1 MKDITFIHAADLHLD
16 SPFVGLKHIPEHIL
30 QKIKEATFHA
40 FQQIVREAIVRQVDF
55 LLLAGDLYDGANR
68 NLHTQIRFR
77 KEMERLQ
84 QHGIRVF
91 IIHGNH
97 DHLSGEWISLQQP
110 DNVTVFGSEC
120 DVKEFAK
127 QDTKVH
133 IYGYSYPAQHVTQR
147 VIESYA
153 KKTGA
158 DYHIGMLHGN
168 LEGQSE
174 HSSYAPFSLEELIE
188 KDFDYWA
195 LGHIHKR
202 QELFMSPPVIYPGN
216 IQGRHRKESG
226 LKGCYYVHLSGKHAA
241 LQFIPTSQIIW
252 ESLTVEVDENEHF
265 DDLLF
270 KCRTALQGLRNE
282 HTPCFVFIQI
292 VNHNPSLQLTED
304 ELLEVL
310 QHEEELQEIFIYPY
324 RIKWKD
330 SRLISTENQPLLS
343 LIQQYDWTEQDVN
356 EAIQPIYR
364 HPLGR
369 KFLSTLSVEEKVEL
383 LKEAEELLVA
393 QLSRG
398 GK

>member
-1 MKDITFIHAADLHLD
+1 MKDITFIHGADLHLD

-30 QKIKEATFHA
+30 QKMKEASFQA
-40 FQQIVREAIVRQVDF
+40 FQQIVQEAIVRKVDF
-55 LLLAGDLYDGANR
+55 LLLSGDLYDGANR

-84 QHGIRVF
+84 QHGIQVF

-97 DHLSGEWISLQQP
+97 DHLGGKWISLQQP

-120 DVKEFAK
+120 DVKEFIK

-133 IYGYSYPAQHVTQR
+133 IYGYSYPTQHVTQR
-147 VIESYA
+147 VIGSYA
-153 KKTGA
+153 KKAGA

-174 HSSYAPFSLEELIE
+174 HSSYAPFSLDELIE

-202 QELFMSPPVIYPGN
+202 QELLLSPPVIYPGN

-226 LKGCYYVHLSGKHAA
+226 LKGCYYVHLSGKHAT
-241 LQFIPTSQIIW
+241 LQFIPTSKIRW
-252 ESLTVEVDENEHF
+252 ESIMLEVDENEHF

-270 KCRTALQGLRNE
+270 KCRTSLQELRNE
-282 HTPCFVFIQI
+282 HIPCFVSIQI

-304 ELLEVL
+304 ELLEVI

-324 RIKWKD
+324 RVRWEDK
-330 SRLISTENQPLLS
+330 RLLSAENQPLLS
-343 LIQQYDWTEQDVN
+343 LIQHYNWTEQEIN

-369 KFLSTLSVEEKVEL
+369 KFLSTLSSEEKAEL
-383 LKEAEELLVA
+383 LKEAEELLVS

-398 GK
+398 GE